1 MEESEQFDAWYP
13 EAKVYFDGGHYIA
26 IPHTTN
32 PTRPTK
38 HKQEIIIV
46 SEQNGKLNLE
56 KTPSVLIPDDDSD
69 FEPLEPEQV
78 TLEEVIKEAIKS
90 ENKPVQEPVNE
101 IKFKRA
107 TTRKQIFEELYNK
120 YLSDNRKTRIK
131 AIYED
136 MLPLFKTAD
145 ACKNYVESNADRKRK
160 NLIRRRMRFVR
171 KALNQ
176 EFNYFVTLTYDD
188 KKHTED
194 SFKKAVKKQLQNFVT
209 RKYWRYM
216 GVWERGKKTNRLHFH
231 GLFYI
236 PKGTLSGDF
245 IVTRD
250 YNFKKHTV
258 RTVQQ
263 SSFFLDRFGRNEME
277 ELDGGPLF
285 GHALAYILKYLEK
298 TGERITCSR
307 GLFMYFYS
315 DIQGDEV
322 ICKLSKEEHDNKLVL
337 SDKFTCWDEGCKAG
351 TVSPQTIAS
360 LRKAN

>member
-1 MEESEQFDAWYP
+1 MEENEQFDEWYP
-13 EAKVYFDGGHYIA
+13 EAKVYFDGSHYIA

-32 PTRPTK
+32 PARRRK
-38 HKQEIIIV
+38 HKQEIITV
-46 SEQNGKLNLE
+46 SEQDGKLKLE
-56 KTPSVLIPDDDSD
+56 KMPPVLIPDDDE
-69 FEPLEPEQV
+69 FESPEPEQV
-78 TLEEVIKEAIKS
+78 TLEEVVKEAAKS
-90 ENKPVQEPVNE
+90 ENKPVQEPEKASKV
-101 IKFKRA
+101 KRK
-107 TTRKQIFEELYNK
+107 TTRKEIFEELYNK
-120 YLSDNRKTRIK
+120 YLNYSRKMRIK

-188 KKHTED
+188 KKHTEV
-194 SFKKAVKKQLQNFVT
+194 SFKKAVKTQLQHFVS
-209 RKYWRYM
+209 RKNWRYM

-236 PKGTLSGDF
+236 PEGTLSGEF

-250 YNFKKHTV
+250 YNFKKHTI

-298 TGERITCSR
+298 TGERITCSK

-322 ICKLSKEEHDNKLVL
+322 ICKLSNDEHDNKLVQI
-337 SDKFTCWDEGCKAG
+337 GR
-351 TVSPQTIAS
+351 AS
-360 LRKAN
+360 CRERVWHSV

>member
-1 MEESEQFDAWYP
+1 MEDSEQFDEWYL
-13 EAKVYFDGGHYIA
+13 EAKVYFDGSHYIA

-32 PTRPTK
+32 PTRRRK
-38 HKQEIIIV
+38 HRQEIITV
-46 SEQNGKLNLE
+46 SEQDGKLKLE
-56 KTPSVLIPDDDSD
+56 KTPPVLISDDDC
-69 FEPLEPEQV
+69 ENEQPELQQV
-78 TLEEVIKEAIKS
+78 TFEEVIKEVEEHK
-90 ENKPVQEPVNE
+90 NKPVQELEKVSSV
-101 IKFKRA
+101 KRT
-107 TTRKQIFEELYNK
+107 TTRKQIFEELYTK
-120 YLSDNRKTRIK
+120 YLGYSRKIRIK
-131 AIYED
+131 AIYDD

-145 ACKNYVESNADRKRK
+145 ACKSYVESNADRKRK

-194 SFKKAVKKQLQNFVT
+194 SFKKAVKTQLQHFVT
-209 RKYWRYM
+209 RKSWRYM

-236 PKGTLSGDF
+236 PEGTLSGEF
-245 IVTRD
+245 VVTKD
-250 YNFKKHTV
+250 YNFKKHTI

-298 TGERITCSR
+298 TGERITCSK

-315 DIQGDEV
+315 DIQGEDV
-322 ICKLSKEEHDNKLVL
+322 ICKLSKDEHDNKLVL
-337 SDKFTCWDEGCKAG
+337 SDKFTCWDEGCKVG
-351 TVSPQTIAS
+351 TVSPQTIAT